1 MIRLLKSGVT
11 QISPHLEMKEV
22 GARWP
27 SGRKSS
33 KSDKEIRFMASVRQ
47 PGRALAAGQEIRVR
61 RALEFRL

>member
-1 MIRLLKSGVT
+1 
-11 QISPHLEMKEV
+11 MKEV